1 VPPEHKAL
9 FRTCQPITGP
19 GGSAIV
25 VVLLLTAA
33 LTVLGVMSINSGLI
47 ELQLV
52 LNGKESTKRFYLAES
67 AALEGI
73 QRIADTSAIDLED
86 KTLHWHHAMVD
97 VEKIRNRFSKTGLLA
112 NGREGRG

>member
-1 VPPEHKAL
+1 VPPEHKAS

-52 LNGKESTKRFYLAES
+52 LNGKESTKRFYL
-67 AALEGI
+67 L
-73 QRIADTSAIDLED
+73 
-86 KTLHWHHAMVD
+86 KVLHL
-97 VEKIRNRFSKTGLLA
+97 KGFSGLPIPAQLTWRTRLCTGTTPWSM
-112 NGREGRG
+112 